1 MNFLVNFSNNI
12 TLDYELID
20 DPIVDTWKNLITQRT
35 IDDCCKINHFVGYVS
50 EQLIEQRIVRLY
62 ELRDEINKHS
72 KRKIELL
79 DLNKENWSANM
90 NRIHV
95 HFPEMMNDH
104 EFSFLH
110 GTLSE
115 YNDII
120 HWLESVFYSIWQDKG
135 YESTS
140 LFRITLD
147 VNKVLPTTSTPLKHK
162 IPPESFKHFTP
173 YLEFGDLAIHY
184 AHVGKHAYEIF
195 MNRDYDCPQDQFVPQ
210 DEFTGSVRMYFFDNF
225 YQSVISRLKMK
236 AHWRRFY
243 NKLGGIDYWKIAL
256 DDPKL
261 AFGYLKIG
269 KLSRITINDEQIEI
283 PTTVAD
289 MSIFRLKL
297 VDTHVIDWSVE

>member
-1 MNFLVNFSNNI
+1 
-12 TLDYELID
+12 
-20 DPIVDTWKNLITQRT
+20 
-35 IDDCCKINHFVGYVS
+35 
-50 EQLIEQRIVRLY
+50 
-62 ELRDEINKHS
+62 
-72 KRKIELL
+72 
-79 DLNKENWSANM
+79 
-90 NRIHV
+90 
-95 HFPEMMNDH
+95 
-104 EFSFLH
+104 
-110 GTLSE
+110 
-115 YNDII
+115 
-120 HWLESVFYSIWQDKG
+120 
-135 YESTS
+135 